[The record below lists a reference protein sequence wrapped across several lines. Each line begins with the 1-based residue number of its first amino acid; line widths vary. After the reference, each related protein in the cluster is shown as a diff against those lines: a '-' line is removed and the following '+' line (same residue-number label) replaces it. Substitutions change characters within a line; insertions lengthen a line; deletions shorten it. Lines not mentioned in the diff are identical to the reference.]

1 MAHNSSAS
9 PPPSTT
15 AATEPICAGCSILPE
30 AHERRHAHL
39 PTLGYSRL
47 PMSVSVFDVLACLVI
62 VAAAGCSSRLAD
74 CFLVDSPWPRSPLR
88 LLVRVQASCFFRVAR
103 LNGCCPGGEPN
114 PVRFNLM
121 ATSSD
126 IRREQQGIALLCIV
140 LADVCVYPPGVGV
153 IAWSL
158 RLISTGW
165 WDRSW
170 GLRHCG
176 RQFTRPSLRI
186 CQHHGS
192 WRPRKGHLPAPAAN
206 SQQTTERIS
215 LRTDN

>member
-15 AATEPICAGCSILPE
+15 AATEPICAACSILPE

-47 PMSVSVFDVLACLVI
+47 PMSASVFEVLACLVI

-74 CFLVDSPWPRSPLR
+74 CFLVDSPWPRWPLR
-88 LLVRVQASCFFRVAR
+88 VLVRVQASCFFRVAR
-103 LNGCCPGGEPN
+103 LNGYCPVGEPD

-121 ATSSD
+121 APSSD
-126 IRREQQGIALLCIV
+126 IRCEQQGIALFCIV
-140 LADVCVYPPGVGV
+140 LADVCVYPAGVGV

-165 WDRSW
+165 
-170 GLRHCG
+170 
-176 RQFTRPSLRI
+176 RI
-186 CQHHGS
+186 EVGDCATVG
-192 WRPRKGHLPAPAAN
+192 AN
-206 SQQTTERIS
+206 SLVLRSVSANTTVLGVPAKVIFPPQQPTLS
-215 LRTDN
+215 KPQSGFL

>member
-1 MAHNSSAS
+1 MAHNSGAS

-47 PMSVSVFDVLACLVI
+47 PMSASVFEVLACLVI

-103 LNGCCPGGEPN
+103 LNGYCPGGEPDA
-114 PVRFNLM
+114 VRFNLM
-121 ATSSD
+121 ATSSG

-176 RQFTRPSLRI
+176 PIHPSFAPYLPTPWFLASPQRSSSRPSSQL
-186 CQHHGS
+186 S
-192 WRPRKGHLPAPAAN
+192 AN
-206 SQQTTERIS
+206 HRADFSE
-215 LRTDN
+215 N